1 MKMVIFGKHSGKQ
14 CRHRN
19 RLNINQ
25 SKQIQALIKTKESIF
40 RQMVSQDIK
49 PLPGAIDLIIELKKR
64 KISMA
69 IASSAPLANI
79 KCILNTLGIRQYFRA
94 IIGEEDVTRGKPDPE
109 VFLKAAEKLG
119 VMPQKC
125 VVVEDALQ
133 GIRAAKRA
141 GMACIAVAGT
151 YPAEAL
157 KEAELVI
164 SSLTDIDTE
173 ELLGLIK

>member
-1 MKMVIFGKHSGKQ
+1 LV
-14 CRHRN
+14 
-19 RLNINQ
+19 
-25 SKQIQALIKTKESIF
+25 
-40 RQMVSQDIK
+40 
-49 PLPGAIDLIIELKKR
+49 P
-64 KISMA
+64 
-69 IASSAPLANI
+69 SSL
-79 KCILNTLGIRQYFRA
+79 LA
-94 IIGEEDVTRGKPDPE
+94 IIGEEDVTGGKPDPE

-125 VVVEDALQ
+125 VVVEDAFQ

-164 SSLTDIDTE
+164 SSLADIDTE